1 MRRFRVEFPLLFPEM
16 KITDENPF
24 LTRPARMCAQ
34 TLEGKSNLTTLEL
47 CAGAGGQALGFE
59 QAGIQHA
66 VKFLQ
71 YRIQ

>member
-16 KITDENPF
+16 KITDQNPF
-24 LTRPARMCAQ
+24 LTRSISMRAQ
-34 TLEGKSNLTTLEL
+34 SFEGMSNLTTLEL

-59 QAGIQHA
+59 QAGLQHA
-66 VKFLQ
+66 AQFLR